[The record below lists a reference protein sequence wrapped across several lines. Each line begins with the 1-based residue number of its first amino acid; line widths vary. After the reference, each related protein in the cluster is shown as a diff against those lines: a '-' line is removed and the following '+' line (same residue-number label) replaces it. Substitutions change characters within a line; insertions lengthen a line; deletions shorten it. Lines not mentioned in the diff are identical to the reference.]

1 MRIEEVSQISFSL
14 GLLAL
19 AIPLN
24 IFLLCVEDTQWLNR
38 EPVSD
43 IGNWLN
49 IGFIFRFFL
58 FADIIIFG
66 TASVVHILKLY
77 KINYIYIFEIE
88 PQYQVT
94 HWQLYSFGLLLF
106 LVLNICLLIQLI
118 IFKFYYIL
126 LDNSKIPTILLIF
139 ISLLGVML
147 NPLRVLYWI

>member
-1 MRIEEVSQISFSL
+1 MRTEEISQISFSL

-38 EPVSD
+38 EPSSD

-49 IGFIFRFFL
+49 IGYIFRFFL
-58 FADIIIFG
+58 FFDIIVFG
-66 TASVVHILKLY
+66 TASVVHILKIY

-88 PQYQVT
+88 PRYQAT

-106 LVLNICLLIQLI
+106 LILNICLL
-118 IFKFYYIL
+118 
-126 LDNSKIPTILLIF
+126 
-139 ISLLGVML
+139 V
-147 NPLRVLYWI
+147 